1 MSGMACAPGGGSSF
15 ASDGLMASVAAL
27 GLLTGGRLASP
38 WRVIVPVLSGVV
50 ILAGVVL
57 VVAGDA
63 HGVAVLIGA
72 ALGLL
77 AAPVRMRRRA

>member
-1 MSGMACAPGGGSSF
+1 
-15 ASDGLMASVAAL
+15 MASVAAL